1 MVIIPGWF
9 PPLSRRPFCPAFS
22 HVLSGMWFYATG
34 GTSHGPVDFEQLI
47 ASLQRTADPPA
58 AHVWRDGMLAWQ
70 TAGTL
75 PELAARL
82 VPPLARTPPPPVPQA
97 AAPMSDADAAVGP
110 DGETPV
116 AVIVAVATLYRRLV
130 LLVGAQMAMGIA
142 LQMFVP
148 AGPPIVSA
156 LLGLPVLAAAFAV
169 SIVMAVTVY
178 RLMPLLDEGV
188 PWLWALA
195 IFVPIV
201 SLVTLLVV
209 SQKSQAWCRQRSIYV
224 GLLGPAKAS
233 IDWVRRG

>member
-1 MVIIPGWF
+1 
-9 PPLSRRPFCPAFS
+9 
-22 HVLSGMWFYATG
+22 MWFYATD
-34 GTSHGPVDFEQLI
+34 GTSHGPLDLEQLI

-70 TAGTL
+70 TAGTV

-82 VPPLARTPPPPVPQA
+82 VPPPARTPPTPVPQA
-97 AAPMSDADAAVGP
+97 AAPMSDVAVGP
-110 DGETPV
+110 DGETPA
-116 AVIVAVATLYRRLV
+116 AVIIAVATLYRRLV

-148 AGPPIVSA
+148 TGPPIVSA
-156 LLGLPVLAAAFAV
+156 LLGLPVLAAALAV

-178 RLMPLLDEGV
+178 RLMPLLDEGA

-195 IFVPIV
+195 TFVPIV
-201 SLVTLLVV
+201 SLVTLLVI

-224 GLLGPAKAS
+224 GLLGPANAS

>member
-1 MVIIPGWF
+1 
-9 PPLSRRPFCPAFS
+9 
-22 HVLSGMWFYATG
+22 MWFYATD

-47 ASLQRTADPPA
+47 AGLQRTPNPPA

-70 TAGTL
+70 QAGTV

-82 VPPLARTPPPPVPQA
+82 APPRVRLPPPPPVPEA
-97 AAPMSDADAAVGP
+97 ASAPVADAAVGP

-116 AVIVAVATLYRRLV
+116 AVVVAVATLYRRLV
-130 LLVGAQMAMGIA
+130 LLVGGQMALGIA

-156 LLGLPVLAAAFAV
+156 LLGLLVLAAAFAV

-188 PWLWALA
+188 PLLWALA
-195 IFVPIV
+195 IFLPIV
-201 SLVTLLVV
+201 NLVTLLVI

-224 GLLGPAKAS
+224 GLLGPAKES